1 MVIEEIKQIESTK
14 TNIRRF
20 GILVGGVLILVA
32 GLLFWNRNFA
42 GVYGLIAG
50 LGLIGTAAVAPGI
63 LKPVYLAWMTLAA
76 VLGWV
81 MTRIILGVL
90 FFSVLTPIGL
100 TLKLFGKQFL
110 DTRRKAARATYWNDL
125 SKEEVNPEGYK
136 HQF

>member
-1 MVIEEIKQIESTK
+1 VIEEIKQIESTK

-20 GILVGGVLILVA
+20 GLLVGGVLILVA
-32 GLLFWNRNFA
+32 GLLFWNRHSA

-50 LGLIGTAAVAPGI
+50 LGLIGTAAAAPGI

-90 FFSVLTPIGL
+90 FFFVLTPIGL

-110 DTRRKAARATYWNDL
+110 DVQWGDVQSTYWNDL
-125 SKEEVNPEGYK
+125 SKEEVDPEGYK